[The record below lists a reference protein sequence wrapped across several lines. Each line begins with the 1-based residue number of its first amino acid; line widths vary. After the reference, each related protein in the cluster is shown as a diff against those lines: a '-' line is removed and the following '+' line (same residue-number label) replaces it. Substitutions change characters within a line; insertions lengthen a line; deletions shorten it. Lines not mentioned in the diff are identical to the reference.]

1 MKSLVSS
8 LQSLLAEFV
17 PTMKAFLLLVDR
29 KENPM
34 QLFGTREFQDEM
46 TRILLVHFENL
57 FDDQRTGI

>member
-1 MKSLVSS
+1 MSS

-46 TRILLVHFENL
+46 TRILLVHSENL